1 MGQVYLAEDVR
12 LGRKLALKVLPP
24 RATPD
29 EARVGRFER
38 EARTI
43 SALNHP
49 NIITIYDTG
58 EVRGSR
64 FIATEFIDGVT
75 LRQLLRS
82 GRLEVRQAVAIA
94 VQVVAA
100 LTVAHAEGV
109 VHRDLKP
116 ENVMVRADGQ
126 VKVLD
131 FGLAKLTVLEG
142 VRRESETATHA
153 FETAEGVVMGTFHYM
168 APEQARGDDTDAR
181 ADIFAVGV
189 LLYEMLAGAP
199 PFKGPSTADVISA
212 LLLQEPEPLL
222 QVPLE
227 LERIVLT
234 ALSKER
240 TQRYQTCAQLLEE
253 LRALLTGDSQPDRPS
268 LGITMAAYRA
278 AGLAL
283 DAGTSSIGERP
294 GRGART
300 VRRKRHRQV
309 VGSVAV
315 LPLVKESPERD
326 LEYPV

>member
-1 MGQVYLAEDVR
+1 MPGELVAHYRVISPLASGGMGQVYLAEDVR

-24 RATPD
+24 RATLD
-29 EARVGRFER
+29 QTRVGRFER

-82 GRLEVRQAVAIA
+82 GPLEVPQALAIA

-131 FGLAKLTVLEG
+131 FGLAKLTLSEG
-142 VRRESETATHA
+142 VGRESDTATQT

-168 APEQARGDDTDAR
+168 APEQARGHDTDAR
-181 ADIFAVGV
+181 TDIFAVGV
-189 LLYEMLAGAP
+189 
-199 PFKGPSTADVISA
+199 
-212 LLLQEPEPLL
+212 
-222 QVPLE
+222 
-227 LERIVLT
+227 
-234 ALSKER
+234 
-240 TQRYQTCAQLLEE
+240 
-253 LRALLTGDSQPDRPS
+253 
-268 LGITMAAYRA
+268 
-278 AGLAL
+278 
-283 DAGTSSIGERP
+283 SSCR
-294 GRGART
+294 
-300 VRRKRHRQV
+300 
-309 VGSVAV
+309 
-315 LPLVKESPERD
+315 
-326 LEYPV
+326 